1 MTKDQIIKKI
11 AEDAGIAQKDAKV
24 ALNAVIEAITE
35 SLKKKDKVTFT
46 GFGTFNVAQRK
57 ARKGK
62 NPRTM
67 QVINIPAKTVP
78 VFKAGKTLKASLK
91 K

>member
-11 AEDAGIAQKDAKV
+11 ADDAGLTQKDAKV

-35 SLKKKDKVTFT
+35 SLINKDKVTFT
-46 GFGTFNVAQRK
+46 GFGTFSVVQRK

-62 NPRTM
+62 NPKTM
-67 QVINIPAKTVP
+67 QVIDIPAKSVP
-78 VFKAGKTLKASLK
+78 VFKAGKTLKDSLK
-91 K
+91 